1 MASGNRSSVRSSL
14 SCPSAWPFTAVGSA
28 TIVHLPA
35 SPSPVPHN
43 VKSGSRFADSVDK
56 STITGPL
63 PCASAASATP
73 NARKRGSHSGRD
85 SSSDRSRQIEDD
97 AGHRTGQKRLDHAGL
112 EPEDCDHRGGRQ
124 KQRPGIDARNRR
136 HIKGQ
141 TEAAEMSDLVKPG
154 VQGKPDSQ
162 IEDHTNDGSGD
173 ARERAV
179 QGLVVPQPLDKRR
192 TKPIHKKHGTNV
204 HQVASSPPRVP
215 ATIGGSEPGCRNAA
229 RKPTNW
235 TTMISGPGV
244 VSAMPS
250 PSSISPGRNH
260 P

>member
-1 MASGNRSSVRSSL
+1 MASGNRSSVRSLL

-35 SPSPVPHN
+35 SPSPVRHN
-43 VKSGSRFADSVDK
+43 VKSGSRFADSLDK
-56 STITGPL
+56 STITGPP
-63 PCASAASATP
+63 PCANTAPATP
-73 NARKRGSHSGRD
+73 NSAKERKPRGRD
-85 SSSDRSRQIEDD
+85 SSSDRSRQMEDD

-112 EPEDCDHRGGRQ
+112 EPEDCYQRGGRQ

-141 TEAAEMSDLVKPG
+141 TEAAQMSDLVKPG

-173 ARERAV
+173 TRERSV

-192 TKPIHKKHGTNV
+192 AKADPQKARYERAPSGEQPAEGACNHRWQRARMPERCEKADKLHNHDQRPRRRLGHAEPIEHF
-204 HQVASSPPRVP
+204 
-215 ATIGGSEPGCRNAA
+215 A
-229 RKPTNW
+229 RP
-235 TTMISGPGV
+235 
-244 VSAMPS
+244 
-250 PSSISPGRNH
+250 
-260 P
+260 